1 VGDDQVP
8 EQTIYWGVDAPGMT
22 ADQASWVV
30 STIKGGGLR
39 LEPIRVDPAVFL
51 TLHLDR
57 ESVKALVNG
66 LASVPANPVSDGLRE
81 SLEDWL
87 NWLGESG

>member
-1 VGDDQVP
+1 MGDDQVS
-8 EQTIYWGVDAPGMT
+8 EQPFYWGVDAPDMT

-30 STIKGGGLR
+30 STIKGAGLG
-39 LEPIRVDPAVFL
+39 LEPMRVDPGVFL

-57 ESVKALVNG
+57 ESVEAIVNG

-87 NWLGESG
+87 NWLGEPG